1 REMTDSSRELVGPDI
16 SATVTFEGYPRFI
29 KGGFED
35 YEGLGV
41 KRCTADSKH
50 VPLSMIEVARKQRV
64 LESRP
69 ESSRIFGRANAA
81 PTVSCVALGVPAL
94 DTRPPPSMGHRGR
107 PNTPNNPIV
116 NQSFVTTTSAAPAD
130 LLSAPWMPAMPK
142 PSWGILW

>member
-1 REMTDSSRELVGPDI
+1 MTDSSRELVGPDI

-35 YEGLGV
+35 YEVLGI

-81 PTVSCVALGVPAL
+81 PTVSCAALGVPPLATSL
-94 DTRPPPSMGHRGR
+94 PRSMAHRGR
-107 PNTPNNPIV
+107 HESPNNPLFTHTFVPTRRHPQPPISARHGCPPCPSRAGV
-116 NQSFVTTTSAAPAD
+116 SF
-130 LLSAPWMPAMPK
+130 W
-142 PSWGILW
+142 